1 VVRGC
6 AEDLKSSVQFIL
18 VGDRGGGSLT
28 VVAWV
33 FKRPDRAGGTVD
45 SRLAA
50 SEQAESNNFPGFSIR
65 GLLVS
70 RTRAN
75 DVRDEAKIWSRVGVV

>member
-1 VVRGC
+1 
-6 AEDLKSSVQFIL
+6 VQFIL
-18 VGDRGGGSLT
+18 VGDTGGGSLT

-50 SEQAESNNFPGFSIR
+50 SERAESNNFPGFSIR
-65 GLLVS
+65 GLLVPAPAERCLKRS
-70 RTRAN
+70 EDA
-75 DVRDEAKIWSRVGVV
+75 V